1 MRRQKVINGLAMMQ
15 ATEDYIDK
23 IFVQGDTKSLQAYTN
38 TLVTVTNDLGL
49 TIQSRFEILTHKIS
63 LF

>member
-1 MRRQKVINGLAMMQ
+1 MMQ